1 MEIHS
6 VSFNSLVSGV
16 NQKIVSTLNVIV
28 DESNSKNQSRRKENN
43 REVVPSRVSD
53 FLASG
58 RKKSCS
64 TFYYYF

>member
-43 REVVPSRVSD
+43 REVVPSCVSD

-58 RKKSCS
+58 RKSCS
-64 TFYYYF
+64 AFYYYF